1 MSFSFPRVGGAS
13 TSYQHV
19 LADFL
24 VRRIWKS
31 FIPFHYLQVFQRG
44 AYYAT
49 EVIPNQIA
57 VIALNTMY
65 FYDSNHGERARLPP
79 YAPLWACRVVLCI
92 SDYAYLLI
100 EALYQRVLTPD
111 CSGRRLRVWGPH

>member
-13 TSYQHV
+13 TSYKHV
-19 LADFL
+19 LADFI

-44 AYYAT
+44 AYYAI

-65 FYDSNHGERARLPP
+65 FYDSNHGEYSRLSLCNPGP
-79 YAPLWACRVVLCI
+79 AVSSYAP
-92 SDYAYLLI
+92 
-100 EALYQRVLTPD
+100 
-111 CSGRRLRVWGPH
+111 RLRISPTWSHRVIAC